1 MGRNKFFI
9 DTKGFAE
16 LAGRFDK
23 ITNNIEK
30 VVIEALEDA
39 GEDVGVETLEAL
51 DKAYLPSKGIYS
63 HGKTKETVLLN
74 PKAVIR
80 GFDIEIGMGFDKT
93 KNGASTLLITGTPR
107 MKPDRELERMFAR
120 KKYAAEV
127 NTCIS
132 ESIQDLIKDEIEG

>member
-1 MGRNKFFI
+1 
-9 DTKGFAE
+9 
-16 LAGRFDK
+16 
-23 ITNNIEK
+23 
-30 VVIEALEDA
+30 
-39 GEDVGVETLEAL
+39 
-51 DKAYLPSKGIYS
+51 
-63 HGKTKETVLLN
+63 
-74 PKAVIR
+74 
-80 GFDIEIGMGFDKT
+80 MGFDKT

>member
-63 HGKTKETVLLN
+63 H
-74 PKAVIR
+74 
-80 GFDIEIGMGFDKT
+80 
-93 KNGASTLLITGTPR
+93 
-107 MKPDRELERMFAR
+107 
-120 KKYAAEV
+120 
-127 NTCIS
+127 
-132 ESIQDLIKDEIEG
+132 